1 MATIKQEE
9 VNGYLYSFRNN
20 TLKVYQGQIIRRQWG
35 TGAMQGRFHGANRIL
50 NCSAEEGVIMNSTV
64 WFTEPNEKE
73 AIEILIDHETDMID
87 DLYKKIAGRKERIDV
102 LLEMRKPLLDK

>member
-35 TGAMQGRFHGANRIL
+35 FETMQGRFHGANRIL
-50 NCSAEEGVIMNSTV
+50 NCSSEEGFIMNSTV
-64 WFTEPNEKE
+64 WFTEPNEQK
-73 AIEILIDHETDMID
+73 AIELFIDHETDAIN
-87 DLYKKIAGRKERIDV
+87 DLYSKITGRKERIDV
-102 LLEMRKPLLDK
+102 LLALRKPLLDK